1 MKYRTLGRT
10 GMKVSVV
17 GLGTWQLGGEWG
29 KEYAQDEA
37 DAIFDAAAARGI
49 NLVDTAECY
58 GDHRSEALLGDYLAR
73 HDRGR
78 WIVAT
83 KFGHRFH
90 AFMKRTDVFDPAGV
104 REQLE
109 ASLRALC
116 TDVIDLYQFHSGPDA
131 ASSNPA
137 LWEMLAEE
145 KRAGRIRHLG
155 ISIRGKGS
163 AVQAQEALAYGA
175 EVLQVIYNRLDRRPE
190 EDVFPRAERDDLGIL
205 ARIPLASGFLARA
218 YAPGTTFP
226 ADDVR
231 STWPPGKADE
241 QIREAA
247 RIRETE
253 VPPGVPMA
261 EWALA
266 WCLRNPRVHC
276 VIPGCKDPK
285 QVEANARAAGLAV

>member
-17 GLGTWQLGGEWG
+17 GIGTWQLGGEWG

-109 ASLRALC
+109 ASLRALRA
-116 TDVIDLYQFHSGPDA
+116 DVIDLYQFHSGPDA

-163 AVQAQEALAYGA
+163 AVQAREALDYGA

-190 EDVFPRAERDDLGIL
+190 EDVFPHAERDDLGIL

-226 ADDVR
+226 PNDVR
-231 STWPPGKADE
+231 ATWAAGQVEE

-266 WCLRNPRVHC
+266 WCLRNPRVHS
-276 VIPGCKDPK
+276 VIPGCKSPG
-285 QVEANARAAGLAV
+285 QVETNARAAERVP